1 MLGRLQAIGRGALG
15 QSRGSNAVQEQ
26 HVGARHVSSADSVL
40 LLVPSGGGMAYQL
53 FAVES
58 EAAAAAFVQ
67 QQFPALADKSIT
79 FRPRAAQPAK
89 YAGDNGEALV
99 LVADSERP
107 GMVYVSSFEEMEAA
121 QSFLRFEEEN
131 GMDMDLVTTYW
142 GVPQP
147 VLGIRKAHSEQGAV
161 EPVTVGKVQPARV
174 ATPVHYGTGVPV
186 KPAAGVRVNAAASA
200 SEAVAEQKN
209 AIVEAIRSWPG
220 WATLRARLIAA
231 SVLNREVYEPIRK
244 DPIAWSQARVIVAAA
259 AAVTGI
265 GAFWFGPV
273 AVITYTLLALGA
285 WLACAYLTYWVGTT
299 LFTGRRS
306 DESKEWLFKSLAFAQ
321 GPRLLLLA
329 GVLLPGFS
337 VLLALAMFIWTL
349 AASVPAVE
357 ESLELDRESALLSAL
372 TGWMAMYALAEAVPL
387 LIL

>member
-1 MLGRLQAIGRGALG
+1 M
-15 QSRGSNAVQEQ
+15 
-26 HVGARHVSSADSVL
+26 ADSVL

-58 EAAAAAFVQ
+58 EGAAAAFVQ
-67 QQFPALADKSIT
+67 QEFPQLADKSIT

-107 GMVYVSSFEEMEAA
+107 GMVYVSSFQEMDDA

-161 EPVTVGKVQPARV
+161 EPVTVGKARPAKV
-174 ATPVHYGTGVPV
+174 ATPVQYGTGVRV
-186 KPAAGVRVNAAASA
+186 KAPPKAT
-200 SEAVAEQKN
+200 EAVAAQPN
-209 AIVEAIRSWPG
+209 AVVEAVREWQG
-220 WATLRARLIAA
+220 WATLRARLVAA
-231 SVLNREVYEPIRK
+231 AVLNRDVYEIIRK

-259 AAVTGI
+259 AAVTGVA
-265 GAFWFGPV
+265 AFWFGPV
-273 AVITYTLLALGA
+273 AVITYAVLALGA
-285 WLACAYLTYWVGTT
+285 WVAGAFLTYWVGTT
-299 LFTGRRS
+299 LFTGRKS

-321 GPRLLLLA
+321 GPRLLILSGL
-329 GVLLPGFS
+329 LLPGFS
-337 VLLALAMFIWTL
+337 VLLSLAMFMWTM

-357 ESLELDRESALLSAL
+357 ESLELDRESALLTAL
-372 TGWMAMYALAEAVPL
+372 TGWMAMYALAEALPL
-387 LIL
+387 LLL